1 MNKLF
6 NIAIRAASINDR
18 ERNEWVAC
26 ITPCEAI
33 ELIESG
39 ANPSGSIYTKEYL
52 TTMIK
57 SGKSQ
62 KIWFY
67 FKVKT
72 NSNLAKHLCVEKR
85 HG

>member
-6 NIAIRAASINDR
+6 EIACRAASIHDR
-18 ERNEWVAC
+18 ERGVWVSC
-26 ITPCEAI
+26 VTPAEAI
-33 ELIESG
+33 KLINAG
-39 ANPSGSIYTKEYL
+39 ADPYAVYDREMLVDLMDAGQSR
-52 TTMIK
+52 
-57 SGKSQ
+57 

-72 NSNLAKHLCVEKR
+72 NSKLSQHLCVEKR